1 MPNPP
6 PCNAFQHCFPMDH
19 GIALEGTVCRCGE
32 RVLDRRYGM
41 IPALWLMAAGIVLPS
56 EAARG

>member
-1 MPNPP
+1 
-6 PCNAFQHCFPMDH
+6 MDH